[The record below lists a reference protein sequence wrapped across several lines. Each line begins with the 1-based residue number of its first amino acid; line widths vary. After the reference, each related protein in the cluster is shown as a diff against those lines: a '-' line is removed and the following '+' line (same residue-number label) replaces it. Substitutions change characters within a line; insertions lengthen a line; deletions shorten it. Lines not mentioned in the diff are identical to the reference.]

1 MWNDVE
7 LLINEDTNTGRL
19 CNVREENSGL
29 YQVDTLVKIA
39 STEKVLSDP
48 QLYSSSSSNCSIVVA
63 DSTVI
68 LFDLSYQTMLLHLDF
83 DSDVDTVDDC
93 LDGHFL
99 VVCERNGNLHLIY
112 VPQKSTLLTIALL
125 KNVPS
130 GKEKTYRH
138 LILQEDKTSFGMY
151 HLFLLTQ
158 DGFFHI
164 TNLALEKIQIA
175 IEKMDIG
182 ALKEL
187 QSRFKTD
194 FCSTKEIHGG
204 GCNTAVMCNLGNE
217 IHLMIGA
224 DGEAV
229 LTHWRLDHSQGTMS
243 LCQSLDS
250 SLIPGVRKILVVDNL
265 MYVLS
270 TENILSLWDLHFL
283 VMVCCWPDLSI
294 HDFLLITECD
304 SASIATQES
313 ASTKIIT
320 LTMQDKSQMRSLQV
334 RSLPSMTVLYSL
346 EVSSTACLVQT
357 RISTDTI
364 YLLEGIYENSRNSE
378 EHISSVVMRCFTEAL
393 PENRLSRLL
402 YKHKFEEAEKFAIAF
417 ELDVEL
423 VYKVKLDFVLEQLAS
438 ASVGGNG
445 QDVWSDLV
453 EEAKTNLMK
462 IMDEQYVV
470 EYCLKA
476 PWPTFD
482 TAEKMLNHAASRC
495 PSSQIQ
501 EALARL
507 ATFCC
512 LHSLDKFNGISWIEF
527 LNITDYVGDMLSHL
541 REGDLKGAQHLW
553 LRHEGEIAV
562 QFDERV
568 LDALLSSFPEDL
580 PSQDLCL
587 WLRSVIVPFV
597 RRVVPRGQKIVARW
611 LEQRARILELTEKGD
626 WPQNGLNLAEL
637 GLPSLWMWIPSED
650 DYGSEEVE
658 HLKSL
663 VSNLRQLLDLYNKY
677 NCRLSLS
684 VFEKAS
690 VRSVAFLMLDKVPAP
705 ELIPATVEG
714 SVRPYSLEHQLPL
727 DELLLQYIKDLLERC
742 SSQTTTLFTE
752 WEAKAVAVLGCITDT
767 DLVVD
772 AVLEIMQKAVVPW
785 TEVVERLV
793 QQHLEMVGP
802 KQELLKESYRLME
815 MRKLL
820 RGYGIRNFNLSNNTQ
835 IMTLVRYI
843 LKQDLPTSLE
853 DSLKLA
859 GAYKL
864 PTSQIHILYL
874 IQLISQSQSEP
885 CVTLLKKIA
894 PEEAECV
901 IERLANW
908 ARLELQDKDH
918 VSEEHKK
925 HQMVVAQVMVEA
937 LTFLQRIQKGDAFKS
952 VDCENN
958 LMMFKAIAHLQE
970 DFDIFLTPNNYEDP
984 KVRKQFQEYHITA
997 YENTRA
1003 RGPSKSKVTA
1013 TPMVAND
1020 PDGKTKNISTEAG
1033 LRRLARQ
1040 LQRTEQELWADLA
1053 LRALGVGKV
1062 DKALKILS
1070 ELYKHH
1076 GTTSTGKVLFSAA
1089 QKLCQMLEADVP
1101 MILPEGVDLPAVIHK
1116 LACQAVTV
1124 CHSDL
1129 LLDCVEL
1136 CKSTRAA
1143 MDVYHQCQL
1152 SDNYGFIAKD
1162 LSLAAERDPYSQWS
1176 FQDVFKEDCIILDP
1190 VSVLPVQY
1198 EITNCLLPF
1207 SSDRKLYP
1215 LDCSCLSHCS
1225 FQQDANFLNPLL
1237 VPLASMHQMLQECS
1251 QLELALRLLVNSFG
1265 SCLQHVTSNIMN
1277 IKLGIQLYGPQALQK
1292 YRACLSDL
1300 RTTTLSSINAV
1311 AVALLHKVFNWR
1323 VVDCD
1328 LAIGLCT
1335 LLSKTEVFKILWKV
1349 IDNTW
1354 QNYDKILAVAMVGAH
1369 LCNLYSEQEERK
1381 KFLSV
1386 ITDAEWGIELGKL
1399 GISIQSVF
1407 RQCPE
1412 MKSNLIPTLVKNKNT
1427 TPEIILQYCSTFDLN
1442 RDEVINQYITTLL
1455 QEEGGGAAD
1464 PGAGQGEQPL
1474 GHADALERALQVIP
1488 MLHSTRNLTI
1498 SLSAA
1503 ILKLSPYNYERIE
1516 GVLRIIQTADEQ
1528 ITSISISQAIG
1539 LLQHLKSYKRISS
1552 PTDLESS
1559 HLLENGLEPSA
1570 LANIRL
1576 PFHLLMQTTSY
1587 WKILSPELSEE
1598 TFPTL
1603 LLISKLMKVNVD
1615 KLYMSAVNHVFEKS
1629 MKPLLLEQHKR
1640 RQKHTSSKETFKVA
1654 KTIMGYIHCIQNPEW
1669 AAATAHKI
1677 AQELPPGTEK
1687 TQSLKFCLALGDAWL
1702 KDPKLEEA
1710 ARTKVETFLSKLKLQ
1725 FQRSA
1730 TENVL
1735 MSSQLNSPE
1744 HLKLTGQPARL
1755 IVILYEHS
1763 SVEQRFRGPAGQTHP
1778 DIHAVCKEI
1787 AAINSVDF
1795 LKIRSMLLEKW
1806 ICKTG
1811 PAVAKD
1817 INNQDCVNDIQED
1830 SDLMR
1835 VVYLLQIYSMDV
1847 GVCLLSPI
1855 LSAETWPL
1863 SSSGPRLTFCHRS
1876 RALLCLIHIA
1886 DPTTL
1891 ETRLHIPKTQVQYY
1905 LKCYIYLSQLE
1916 DLNIPYTVE
1925 SFLNSPKEGMVKG
1938 LWKNHSH
1945 EPQAV
1950 RLVADLS
1957 LEYQVFDPQLWNGLL
1972 QKLLGF
1978 NMISDLQ
1985 KVLVALGA
1993 VPSLWQVSS
2002 FSRTWRSMILA
2013 PFVSASLPLS
2023 PQQQATLYRTF
2034 VLLLKCPFLLNL
2046 DLIGIA
2052 NRFAQFSLPGFALG
2066 ALLLIPCAKRKGQQI
2081 QGLLSACNPITI
2093 LEQLDEH
2100 MNTGELAGVPSQIRD
2115 TVLMFICQNR
2125 QYQKLWKTKHFNLLK
2140 QHIVSSGD
2148 SNQVKNLVDYLIS
2161 HSCEED
2167 ANSLAHEYLK
2177 HRERKGKLIPDM
2189 SPASSALKLS
2199 SISKAI
2205 NSNEAPVKEKH
2216 ARRIILGTH
2225 REKGAFTFWSYA
2237 LGLPLSSNSILSW
2250 KFCHV
2255 VHKVLRDGHHN
2266 SLQDCMRHHSNIV
2279 ETGQLWGNLH
2289 DRYGQL
2295 VALYAKLLC
2304 TKMEFHVKHSE
2315 IRANLEVT
2323 DEVLE
2328 RVAGTDINNV
2338 LFVYCGVCYVLY
2350 IGVSSAVIRQLNTSI
2365 AISTLTSGQCRLSP
2379 LIQVIQDCS
2388 HLYHFTVKLL
2398 FKLHACLPADTLQG
2412 HRDRFHDQFHSL
2424 KTFFN
2429 KARDMMY
2436 FKRLIQIPKL
2446 PESPPNFLHA
2456 ASLAKHARPVVVI
2469 PDEDEPEQVDD
2480 DDDDPEPLINVSDVT
2495 VDIQIENLKRDLEL
2509 LRTDLERVKGE
2520 AQRYITQLKSQIN
2533 SLEAELE
2540 EQRVQKQRALVENEQ
2555 LRMELEATRRRNA
2568 EHESVQATFGEAE
2581 SKRTQAT
2588 EQRYNKLKEKHTE
2601 LVSSH
2606 AELLRKVHTY
2616 EEPHSPL
2623 FSLWFSPHMLIS
2635 NQMYLYSPSSMS
2647 ALQAEKE
2654 RLMHSVSEKEAALSA
2669 LRHAAQ
2675 LQQSSLQQERE
2686 RSTRELGELQG
2697 RLQEKVSQDST
2708 QKLLEEQFSLL
2719 QGTVSEAESII
2730 QDAVAKLDD
2739 PLHIRCTSSPDYL
2752 VSRADAT
2759 LGSID
2764 KVKRGHS
2771 DYLTNMG
2778 DVGGLLRAL
2787 TQFSHLAADTIIN
2800 GSATAHMAPTDHAD
2814 RLTENC
2820 RGCATQSLQFLK
2832 DLKSKASLQ
2841 RADPASIRIVVQ
2853 KILRLGEELRPKGV
2867 DVRQDE
2873 LGDLVDKE
2881 MAATSAAI
2889 EEAVRRIDEMMNQ
2902 ARKDTSGVKLEV
2914 NERILYSCT
2923 DLMKAIHLLVLTSTD
2938 LQKEIVEGGRGAATI
2953 KEFYARNSRWTEGL
2967 ISASKAVGWGA
2978 TQMVESADKVVLHT
2992 GKYEELIVCS
3002 HEIAASTAQLV
3013 ASSKVKADR
3022 NSTKLT
3028 ALQQASRRVNEM
3040 AANVVASTKTGQEN
3054 LEDKD
3059 TMDFSG
3065 MSLIKLKMEEMESQ
3079 VKVLELENQLGNERL
3094 RLGELRK
3101 KHYDIGNGLAPSS
3114 ASEPSSP
3121 KPSKPSIMRK
3131 PALAQKPN
3139 LPPKNM
3145 VRAKMET
3152 LAHRLCG

>member
-7 LLINEDTNTGRL
+7 LLTNEDTNTGRL
-19 CNVREENSGL
+19 CNVREENSVSL
-29 YQVDTLVKIA
+29 LCSVCRCLI
-39 STEKVLSDP
+39 E
-48 QLYSSSSSNCSIVVA
+48 LYS
-63 DSTVI
+63 
-68 LFDLSYQTMLLHLDF
+68 Y
-83 DSDVDTVDDC
+83 VDTVDDC
-93 LDGHFL
+93 LDGQFL

-112 VPQKSTLLTIALL
+112 VPQKSTLLTRVRDGSDLISPMIFQRLNVSKML
-125 KNVPS
+125 K
-130 GKEKTYRH
+130 
-138 LILQEDKTSFGMY
+138 L
-151 HLFLLTQ
+151 
-158 DGFFHI
+158 
-164 TNLALEKIQIA
+164 
-175 IEKMDIG
+175 DI
-182 ALKEL
+182 
-187 QSRFKTD
+187 
-194 FCSTKEIHGG
+194 
-204 GCNTAVMCNLGNE
+204 N
-217 IHLMIGA
+217 
-224 DGEAV
+224 
-229 LTHWRLDHSQGTMS
+229 
-243 LCQSLDS
+243 
-250 SLIPGVRKILVVDNL
+250 
-265 MYVLS
+265 
-270 TENILSLWDLHFL
+270 LSLPFN
-283 VMVCCWPDLSI
+283 C
-294 HDFLLITECD
+294 
-304 SASIATQES
+304 
-313 ASTKIIT
+313 
-320 LTMQDKSQMRSLQV
+320 
-334 RSLPSMTVLYSL
+334 
-346 EVSSTACLVQT
+346 
-357 RISTDTI
+357 
-364 YLLEGIYENSRNSE
+364 
-378 EHISSVVMRCFTEAL
+378 
-393 PENRLSRLL
+393 RLL

-438 ASVGGNG
+438 ASVGGYG

-482 TAEKMLNHAASRC
+482 TAEKMLNHAATRC

-553 LRHEGEIAV
+553 LRHE
-562 QFDERV
+562 FDERG
-568 LDALLSSFPEDL
+568 LDALLSSIPEDL

-597 RRVVPRGQKIVARW
+597 RRVVPRGQKILARW
-611 LEQRARILELTEKGD
+611 LEQRARILELTEKGA

-663 VSNLRQLLDLYNKY
+663 VSNLRQLLGLYNKY

-785 TEVVERLV
+785 TELVERLV

-874 IQLISQSQSEP
+874 IQLISQSKP
-885 CVTLLKKIA
+885 CVTLLKKLA

-918 VSEEHKK
+918 VSEEK
-925 HQMVVAQVMVEA
+925 HQMVIAQVMVEA

-1116 LACQAVTV
+1116 LVCQAVTV

-1152 SDNYGFIAKD
+1152 SDNYGFID

-1207 SSDRKLYP
+1207 SDRKLYP

-1225 FQQDANFLNPLL
+1225 FQQGSYCSFLQLIDGYKCSFYAALPSL
-1237 VPLASMHQMLQECS
+1237 MLQECS
-1251 QLELALRLLVNSFG
+1251 QLELAFRLLVNSFG

-1277 IKLGIQLYGPQALQK
+1277 VKMSDILHFNKMTLYSGHAVCVIYNRPNMITITTGVFTLQ
-1292 YRACLSDL
+1292 
-1300 RTTTLSSINAV
+1300 
-1311 AVALLHKVFNWR
+1311 KVFNWR

-1412 MKSNLIPTLVKNKNT
+1412 MKNNLIPTLVKNKNT
-1427 TPEIILQYCSTFDLN
+1427 TPEIILQYCSTFGLN

-1455 QEEGGGAAD
+1455 LLQEEEGAAGD
-1464 PGAGQGEQPL
+1464 PGAGQGEEQPL
-1474 GHADALERALQVIP
+1474 GHADALERALQIIP

-1539 LLQHLKSYKRISS
+1539 LLQHLKSYKRISP

-1559 HLLENGLEPSA
+1559 HLLENCLEPSA

-1587 WKILSPELSEE
+1587 WKIISPELSEE

-1603 LLISKLMKVNVD
+1603 LLISKLMKVSVD
-1615 KLYMSAVNHVFEKS
+1615 KLYMSAVNHVFERS

-1710 ARTKVETFLSKLKLQ
+1710 ARTRVETFLSKLKLQ

-1763 SVEQRFRGPAGQTHP
+1763 SVEQRFRGSAGQTHP

-1811 PAVAKD
+1811 PA
-1817 INNQDCVNDIQED
+1817 
-1830 SDLMR
+1830 
-1835 VVYLLQIYSMDV
+1835 
-1847 GVCLLSPI
+1847 
-1855 LSAETWPL
+1855 PL

-1891 ETRLHIPKTQVQYY
+1891 ETQLHIPKTQVQYY

-1985 KVLVALGA
+1985 RVLEALGA
-1993 VPSLWQVSS
+1993 VPSLWQVITTSADSS
-2002 FSRTWRSMILA
+2002 FILHVPLIPA
-2013 PFVSASLPLS
+2013 FSLVSG
-2023 PQQQATLYRTF
+2023 R
-2034 VLLLKCPFLLNL
+2034 CPFLLNL

-2100 MNTGELAGVPSQIRD
+2100 MNTGELAGVPSQ
-2115 TVLMFICQNR
+2115 VSCNHFLLLPSLVNHSWLYCIC
-2125 QYQKLWKTKHFNLLK
+2125 
-2140 QHIVSSGD
+2140 D
-2148 SNQVKNLVDYLIS
+2148 SI
-2161 HSCEED
+2161 C
-2167 ANSLAHEYLK
+2167 
-2177 HRERKGKLIPDM
+2177 
-2189 SPASSALKLS
+2189 SP
-2199 SISKAI
+2199 
-2205 NSNEAPVKEKH
+2205 
-2216 ARRIILGTH
+2216 
-2225 REKGAFTFWSYA
+2225 
-2237 LGLPLSSNSILSW
+2237 
-2250 KFCHV
+2250 
-2255 VHKVLRDGHHN
+2255 
-2266 SLQDCMRHHSNIV
+2266 
-2279 ETGQLWGNLH
+2279 
-2289 DRYGQL
+2289 
-2295 VALYAKLLC
+2295 
-2304 TKMEFHVKHSE
+2304 
-2315 IRANLEVT
+2315 
-2323 DEVLE
+2323 
-2328 RVAGTDINNV
+2328 
-2338 LFVYCGVCYVLY
+2338 
-2350 IGVSSAVIRQLNTSI
+2350 
-2365 AISTLTSGQCRLSP
+2365 
-2379 LIQVIQDCS
+2379 
-2388 HLYHFTVKLL
+2388 
-2398 FKLHACLPADTLQG
+2398 
-2412 HRDRFHDQFHSL
+2412 
-2424 KTFFN
+2424 
-2429 KARDMMY
+2429 
-2436 FKRLIQIPKL
+2436 
-2446 PESPPNFLHA
+2446 
-2456 ASLAKHARPVVVI
+2456 
-2469 PDEDEPEQVDD
+2469 
-2480 DDDDPEPLINVSDVT
+2480 
-2495 VDIQIENLKRDLEL
+2495 
-2509 LRTDLERVKGE
+2509 
-2520 AQRYITQLKSQIN
+2520 
-2533 SLEAELE
+2533 
-2540 EQRVQKQRALVENEQ
+2540 
-2555 LRMELEATRRRNA
+2555 
-2568 EHESVQATFGEAE
+2568 
-2581 SKRTQAT
+2581 
-2588 EQRYNKLKEKHTE
+2588 
-2601 LVSSH
+2601 
-2606 AELLRKVHTY
+2606 
-2616 EEPHSPL
+2616 
-2623 FSLWFSPHMLIS
+2623 
-2635 NQMYLYSPSSMS
+2635 
-2647 ALQAEKE
+2647 
-2654 RLMHSVSEKEAALSA
+2654 
-2669 LRHAAQ
+2669 
-2675 LQQSSLQQERE
+2675 
-2686 RSTRELGELQG
+2686 
-2697 RLQEKVSQDST
+2697 
-2708 QKLLEEQFSLL
+2708 
-2719 QGTVSEAESII
+2719 
-2730 QDAVAKLDD
+2730 
-2739 PLHIRCTSSPDYL
+2739 
-2752 VSRADAT
+2752 
-2759 LGSID
+2759 
-2764 KVKRGHS
+2764 
-2771 DYLTNMG
+2771 
-2778 DVGGLLRAL
+2778 
-2787 TQFSHLAADTIIN
+2787 
-2800 GSATAHMAPTDHAD
+2800 
-2814 RLTENC
+2814 
-2820 RGCATQSLQFLK
+2820 
-2832 DLKSKASLQ
+2832 
-2841 RADPASIRIVVQ
+2841 
-2853 KILRLGEELRPKGV
+2853 
-2867 DVRQDE
+2867 
-2873 LGDLVDKE
+2873 
-2881 MAATSAAI
+2881 
-2889 EEAVRRIDEMMNQ
+2889 
-2902 ARKDTSGVKLEV
+2902 
-2914 NERILYSCT
+2914 
-2923 DLMKAIHLLVLTSTD
+2923 
-2938 LQKEIVEGGRGAATI
+2938 
-2953 KEFYARNSRWTEGL
+2953 
-2967 ISASKAVGWGA
+2967 
-2978 TQMVESADKVVLHT
+2978 
-2992 GKYEELIVCS
+2992 
-3002 HEIAASTAQLV
+3002 
-3013 ASSKVKADR
+3013 
-3022 NSTKLT
+3022 
-3028 ALQQASRRVNEM
+3028 
-3040 AANVVASTKTGQEN
+3040 
-3054 LEDKD
+3054 
-3059 TMDFSG
+3059 
-3065 MSLIKLKMEEMESQ
+3065 
-3079 VKVLELENQLGNERL
+3079 
-3094 RLGELRK
+3094 
-3101 KHYDIGNGLAPSS
+3101 
-3114 ASEPSSP
+3114 
-3121 KPSKPSIMRK
+3121 
-3131 PALAQKPN
+3131 
-3139 LPPKNM
+3139 
-3145 VRAKMET
+3145 
-3152 LAHRLCG
+3152 

>member
-99 VVCERNGNLHLIY
+99 VVCQRNGNLHLIY
-112 VPQKSTLLTIALL
+112 VPQKSTLLTI
-125 KNVPS
+125 V
-130 GKEKTYRH
+130 R
-138 LILQEDKTSFGMY
+138 D
-151 HLFLLTQ
+151 
-158 DGFFHI
+158 
-164 TNLALEKIQIA
+164 
-175 IEKMDIG
+175 
-182 ALKEL
+182 
-187 QSRFKTD
+187 
-194 FCSTKEIHGG
+194 
-204 GCNTAVMCNLGNE
+204 
-217 IHLMIGA
+217 GA
-224 DGEAV
+224 D
-229 LTHWRLDHSQGTMS
+229 LICPMIFQRLNVSVS
-243 LCQSLDS
+243 YVCQKCLHA
-250 SLIPGVRKILVVDNL
+250 
-265 MYVLS
+265 
-270 TENILSLWDLHFL
+270 ECNIFFCIHF
-283 VMVCCWPDLSI
+283 
-294 HDFLLITECD
+294 FFFTLL
-304 SASIATQES
+304 
-313 ASTKIIT
+313 
-320 LTMQDKSQMRSLQV
+320 
-334 RSLPSMTVLYSL
+334 
-346 EVSSTACLVQT
+346 
-357 RISTDTI
+357 
-364 YLLEGIYENSRNSE
+364 GF
-378 EHISSVVMRCFTEAL
+378 HISSVVMRCFTEAL

-501 EALARL
+501 ELRGL
-507 ATFCC
+507 NTFLIHC
-512 LHSLDKFNGISWIEF
+512 LISSWLFPSSGISWIEF

-562 QFDERV
+562 QFDERG

-684 VFEKAS
+684 VFEK
-690 VRSVAFLMLDKVPAP
+690 VCVVAFLMLDKVPAP
-705 ELIPATVEG
+705 ELISATVEG

-874 IQLISQSQSEP
+874 IQLISQSKSEP
-885 CVTLLKKIA
+885 CVTLLKKLA

-918 VSEEHKK
+918 VSEE
-925 HQMVVAQVMVEA
+925 
-937 LTFLQRIQKGDAFKS
+937 DP
-952 VDCENN
+952 N
-958 LMMFKAIAHLQE
+958 LLHLQE

-1198 EITNCLLPF
+1198 EITNCLLMCPC
-1207 SSDRKLYP
+1207 P
-1215 LDCSCLSHCS
+1215 CA
-1225 FQQDANFLNPLL
+1225 DANFLNPLL
-1237 VPLASMHQMLQECS
+1237 VPLASMLQMLQECS

-1292 YRACLSDL
+1292 YKACLSDL

-1369 LCNLYSEQEERK
+1369 LCNLFTEQEERK

-1455 QEEGGGAAD
+1455 LEEEEEGGGAGD

-1474 GHADALERALQVIP
+1474 GHADALERALQIIP

-1539 LLQHLKSYKRISS
+1539 LLQHLKSYKRISP

-1603 LLISKLMKVNVD
+1603 LLISKLMKVSVD
-1615 KLYMSAVNHVFEKS
+1615 KLYMSAVNHVFERS

-1710 ARTKVETFLSKLKLQ
+1710 ARTRVETFLSKLKLQ

-1763 SVEQRFRGPAGQTHP
+1763 SVEQRFRGSAGQTHP
-1778 DIHAVCKEI
+1778 GEPSTIT
-1787 AAINSVDF
+1787 
-1795 LKIRSMLLEKW
+1795 R
-1806 ICKTG
+1806 
-1811 PAVAKD
+1811 
-1817 INNQDCVNDIQED
+1817 
-1830 SDLMR
+1830 
-1835 VVYLLQIYSMDV
+1835 
-1847 GVCLLSPI
+1847 
-1855 LSAETWPL
+1855 
-1863 SSSGPRLTFCHRS
+1863 
-1876 RALLCLIHIA
+1876 
-1886 DPTTL
+1886 PTTCRPTL
-1891 ETRLHIPKTQVQYY
+1891 IAIWLHVPVWRAKYY

-1978 NMISDLQ
+1978 NM
-1985 KVLVALGA
+1985 VRRA
-1993 VPSLWQVSS
+1993 VFVFFIQVSS

-2161 HSCEED
+2161 HS
-2167 ANSLAHEYLK
+2167 
-2177 HRERKGKLIPDM
+2177 
-2189 SPASSALKLS
+2189 
-2199 SISKAI
+2199 
-2205 NSNEAPVKEKH
+2205 
-2216 ARRIILGTH
+2216 
-2225 REKGAFTFWSYA
+2225 W
-2237 LGLPLSSNSILSW
+2237 
-2250 KFCHV
+2250 
-2255 VHKVLRDGHHN
+2255 
-2266 SLQDCMRHHSNIV
+2266 
-2279 ETGQLWGNLH
+2279 
-2289 DRYGQL
+2289 
-2295 VALYAKLLC
+2295 
-2304 TKMEFHVKHSE
+2304 
-2315 IRANLEVT
+2315 
-2323 DEVLE
+2323 
-2328 RVAGTDINNV
+2328 
-2338 LFVYCGVCYVLY
+2338 
-2350 IGVSSAVIRQLNTSI
+2350 
-2365 AISTLTSGQCRLSP
+2365 
-2379 LIQVIQDCS
+2379 
-2388 HLYHFTVKLL
+2388 
-2398 FKLHACLPADTLQG
+2398 
-2412 HRDRFHDQFHSL
+2412 
-2424 KTFFN
+2424 
-2429 KARDMMY
+2429 
-2436 FKRLIQIPKL
+2436 
-2446 PESPPNFLHA
+2446 
-2456 ASLAKHARPVVVI
+2456 
-2469 PDEDEPEQVDD
+2469 
-2480 DDDDPEPLINVSDVT
+2480 
-2495 VDIQIENLKRDLEL
+2495 
-2509 LRTDLERVKGE
+2509 
-2520 AQRYITQLKSQIN
+2520 
-2533 SLEAELE
+2533 
-2540 EQRVQKQRALVENEQ
+2540 
-2555 LRMELEATRRRNA
+2555 
-2568 EHESVQATFGEAE
+2568 
-2581 SKRTQAT
+2581 
-2588 EQRYNKLKEKHTE
+2588 
-2601 LVSSH
+2601 
-2606 AELLRKVHTY
+2606 
-2616 EEPHSPL
+2616 
-2623 FSLWFSPHMLIS
+2623 
-2635 NQMYLYSPSSMS
+2635 
-2647 ALQAEKE
+2647 
-2654 RLMHSVSEKEAALSA
+2654 
-2669 LRHAAQ
+2669 
-2675 LQQSSLQQERE
+2675 
-2686 RSTRELGELQG
+2686 
-2697 RLQEKVSQDST
+2697 
-2708 QKLLEEQFSLL
+2708 
-2719 QGTVSEAESII
+2719 
-2730 QDAVAKLDD
+2730 
-2739 PLHIRCTSSPDYL
+2739 
-2752 VSRADAT
+2752 
-2759 LGSID
+2759 
-2764 KVKRGHS
+2764 
-2771 DYLTNMG
+2771 
-2778 DVGGLLRAL
+2778 
-2787 TQFSHLAADTIIN
+2787 
-2800 GSATAHMAPTDHAD
+2800 
-2814 RLTENC
+2814 
-2820 RGCATQSLQFLK
+2820 
-2832 DLKSKASLQ
+2832 
-2841 RADPASIRIVVQ
+2841 
-2853 KILRLGEELRPKGV
+2853 
-2867 DVRQDE
+2867 
-2873 LGDLVDKE
+2873 
-2881 MAATSAAI
+2881 
-2889 EEAVRRIDEMMNQ
+2889 
-2902 ARKDTSGVKLEV
+2902 
-2914 NERILYSCT
+2914 
-2923 DLMKAIHLLVLTSTD
+2923 
-2938 LQKEIVEGGRGAATI
+2938 
-2953 KEFYARNSRWTEGL
+2953 
-2967 ISASKAVGWGA
+2967 
-2978 TQMVESADKVVLHT
+2978 
-2992 GKYEELIVCS
+2992 
-3002 HEIAASTAQLV
+3002 
-3013 ASSKVKADR
+3013 
-3022 NSTKLT
+3022 
-3028 ALQQASRRVNEM
+3028 
-3040 AANVVASTKTGQEN
+3040 
-3054 LEDKD
+3054 
-3059 TMDFSG
+3059 
-3065 MSLIKLKMEEMESQ
+3065 
-3079 VKVLELENQLGNERL
+3079 
-3094 RLGELRK
+3094 
-3101 KHYDIGNGLAPSS
+3101 
-3114 ASEPSSP
+3114 
-3121 KPSKPSIMRK
+3121 
-3131 PALAQKPN
+3131 
-3139 LPPKNM
+3139 
-3145 VRAKMET
+3145 
-3152 LAHRLCG
+3152 

>member
-7 LLINEDTNTGRL
+7 LLTNEDTNTGRL
-19 CNVREENSGL
+19 CNVREENSVSL
-29 YQVDTLVKIA
+29 LCSVCRCLI
-39 STEKVLSDP
+39 E
-48 QLYSSSSSNCSIVVA
+48 LYS
-63 DSTVI
+63 
-68 LFDLSYQTMLLHLDF
+68 Y
-83 DSDVDTVDDC
+83 VDTVDDC
-93 LDGHFL
+93 LDGQFL

-112 VPQKSTLLTIALL
+112 VPQKSTLLTRVRDGSDLISPMIFQRL
-125 KNVPS
+125 NV
-130 GKEKTYRH
+130 
-138 LILQEDKTSFGMY
+138 
-151 HLFLLTQ
+151 
-158 DGFFHI
+158 
-164 TNLALEKIQIA
+164 
-175 IEKMDIG
+175 
-182 ALKEL
+182 
-187 QSRFKTD
+187 
-194 FCSTKEIHGG
+194 
-204 GCNTAVMCNLGNE
+204 
-217 IHLMIGA
+217 
-224 DGEAV
+224 
-229 LTHWRLDHSQGTMS
+229 
-243 LCQSLDS
+243 
-250 SLIPGVRKILVVDNL
+250 
-265 MYVLS
+265 
-270 TENILSLWDLHFL
+270 
-283 VMVCCWPDLSI
+283 
-294 HDFLLITECD
+294 
-304 SASIATQES
+304 
-313 ASTKIIT
+313 
-320 LTMQDKSQMRSLQV
+320 
-334 RSLPSMTVLYSL
+334 
-346 EVSSTACLVQT
+346 
-357 RISTDTI
+357 
-364 YLLEGIYENSRNSE
+364 
-378 EHISSVVMRCFTEAL
+378 SV
-393 PENRLSRLL
+393 LSRLL

-438 ASVGGNG
+438 ASVGGYG

-482 TAEKMLNHAASRC
+482 TAEKMLNHAATRC

-562 QFDERV
+562 QFDERG
-568 LDALLSSFPEDL
+568 LDALLSSIPEDL

-597 RRVVPRGQKIVARW
+597 RRVVPRGQKILARW
-611 LEQRARILELTEKGD
+611 LEQRARILELTEKGA

-663 VSNLRQLLDLYNKY
+663 VSNLRQLLGLYNKY

-785 TEVVERLV
+785 TELVERLV

-874 IQLISQSQSEP
+874 IQLISQSKSEP
-885 CVTLLKKIA
+885 CVTLLKKLA

-918 VSEEHKK
+918 VSEEVKFY
-925 HQMVVAQVMVEA
+925 A
-937 LTFLQRIQKGDAFKS
+937 LMLILSHLGDAFKS

-1116 LACQAVTV
+1116 LVCQAVTV

-1207 SSDRKLYP
+1207 SDRKLYP

-1225 FQQDANFLNPLL
+1225 FQQGNANFLNPLL

-1251 QLELALRLLVNSFG
+1251 QLELAFRLLVNSFG

-1277 IKLGIQLYGPQALQK
+1277 VKPNMITITTGVFTLQ
-1292 YRACLSDL
+1292 
-1300 RTTTLSSINAV
+1300 
-1311 AVALLHKVFNWR
+1311 KVFNWR

-1412 MKSNLIPTLVKNKNT
+1412 MKNNLIPTLVKNKNT
-1427 TPEIILQYCSTFDLN
+1427 TPEIILQYCSTFGLN

-1455 QEEGGGAAD
+1455 LLQEEEGAAGD
-1464 PGAGQGEQPL
+1464 PGAGQGEEQPL
-1474 GHADALERALQVIP
+1474 GHADALERALQIIP

-1539 LLQHLKSYKRISS
+1539 LLQHLKSYKRISP

-1559 HLLENGLEPSA
+1559 HLLENCLEPSA

-1587 WKILSPELSEE
+1587 WKIISPELSEE

-1603 LLISKLMKVNVD
+1603 LLISKLMKVSVD
-1615 KLYMSAVNHVFEKS
+1615 KLYMSAVNHVFERS

-1710 ARTKVETFLSKLKLQ
+1710 ARTRVETFLSKLKLQ

-1763 SVEQRFRGPAGQTHP
+1763 SVEQRFRGSAGQTHP

-1811 PAVAKD
+1811 PA
-1817 INNQDCVNDIQED
+1817 
-1830 SDLMR
+1830 
-1835 VVYLLQIYSMDV
+1835 
-1847 GVCLLSPI
+1847 
-1855 LSAETWPL
+1855 PL

-1891 ETRLHIPKTQVQYY
+1891 ETQLHIPKTQVQYY

-1978 NMISDLQ
+1978 NMVRRGRLHT
-1985 KVLVALGA
+1985 
-1993 VPSLWQVSS
+1993 VSRTILL

-2115 TVLMFICQNR
+2115 TVLTFICQNG

-2161 HSCEED
+2161 HS
-2167 ANSLAHEYLK
+2167 
-2177 HRERKGKLIPDM
+2177 
-2189 SPASSALKLS
+2189 
-2199 SISKAI
+2199 
-2205 NSNEAPVKEKH
+2205 
-2216 ARRIILGTH
+2216 
-2225 REKGAFTFWSYA
+2225 W
-2237 LGLPLSSNSILSW
+2237 
-2250 KFCHV
+2250 
-2255 VHKVLRDGHHN
+2255 
-2266 SLQDCMRHHSNIV
+2266 
-2279 ETGQLWGNLH
+2279 
-2289 DRYGQL
+2289 
-2295 VALYAKLLC
+2295 
-2304 TKMEFHVKHSE
+2304 
-2315 IRANLEVT
+2315 
-2323 DEVLE
+2323 
-2328 RVAGTDINNV
+2328 
-2338 LFVYCGVCYVLY
+2338 
-2350 IGVSSAVIRQLNTSI
+2350 
-2365 AISTLTSGQCRLSP
+2365 
-2379 LIQVIQDCS
+2379 
-2388 HLYHFTVKLL
+2388 
-2398 FKLHACLPADTLQG
+2398 
-2412 HRDRFHDQFHSL
+2412 
-2424 KTFFN
+2424 
-2429 KARDMMY
+2429 
-2436 FKRLIQIPKL
+2436 
-2446 PESPPNFLHA
+2446 
-2456 ASLAKHARPVVVI
+2456 
-2469 PDEDEPEQVDD
+2469 
-2480 DDDDPEPLINVSDVT
+2480 
-2495 VDIQIENLKRDLEL
+2495 
-2509 LRTDLERVKGE
+2509 
-2520 AQRYITQLKSQIN
+2520 
-2533 SLEAELE
+2533 
-2540 EQRVQKQRALVENEQ
+2540 
-2555 LRMELEATRRRNA
+2555 
-2568 EHESVQATFGEAE
+2568 
-2581 SKRTQAT
+2581 
-2588 EQRYNKLKEKHTE
+2588 
-2601 LVSSH
+2601 
-2606 AELLRKVHTY
+2606 
-2616 EEPHSPL
+2616 
-2623 FSLWFSPHMLIS
+2623 
-2635 NQMYLYSPSSMS
+2635 
-2647 ALQAEKE
+2647 
-2654 RLMHSVSEKEAALSA
+2654 
-2669 LRHAAQ
+2669 
-2675 LQQSSLQQERE
+2675 
-2686 RSTRELGELQG
+2686 
-2697 RLQEKVSQDST
+2697 
-2708 QKLLEEQFSLL
+2708 
-2719 QGTVSEAESII
+2719 
-2730 QDAVAKLDD
+2730 
-2739 PLHIRCTSSPDYL
+2739 
-2752 VSRADAT
+2752 
-2759 LGSID
+2759 
-2764 KVKRGHS
+2764 
-2771 DYLTNMG
+2771 
-2778 DVGGLLRAL
+2778 
-2787 TQFSHLAADTIIN
+2787 
-2800 GSATAHMAPTDHAD
+2800 
-2814 RLTENC
+2814 
-2820 RGCATQSLQFLK
+2820 
-2832 DLKSKASLQ
+2832 
-2841 RADPASIRIVVQ
+2841 
-2853 KILRLGEELRPKGV
+2853 
-2867 DVRQDE
+2867 
-2873 LGDLVDKE
+2873 
-2881 MAATSAAI
+2881 
-2889 EEAVRRIDEMMNQ
+2889 
-2902 ARKDTSGVKLEV
+2902 
-2914 NERILYSCT
+2914 
-2923 DLMKAIHLLVLTSTD
+2923 
-2938 LQKEIVEGGRGAATI
+2938 
-2953 KEFYARNSRWTEGL
+2953 
-2967 ISASKAVGWGA
+2967 
-2978 TQMVESADKVVLHT
+2978 
-2992 GKYEELIVCS
+2992 
-3002 HEIAASTAQLV
+3002 
-3013 ASSKVKADR
+3013 
-3022 NSTKLT
+3022 
-3028 ALQQASRRVNEM
+3028 
-3040 AANVVASTKTGQEN
+3040 
-3054 LEDKD
+3054 
-3059 TMDFSG
+3059 
-3065 MSLIKLKMEEMESQ
+3065 
-3079 VKVLELENQLGNERL
+3079 
-3094 RLGELRK
+3094 
-3101 KHYDIGNGLAPSS
+3101 
-3114 ASEPSSP
+3114 
-3121 KPSKPSIMRK
+3121 
-3131 PALAQKPN
+3131 
-3139 LPPKNM
+3139 
-3145 VRAKMET
+3145 
-3152 LAHRLCG
+3152 